1 MSTYD
6 ELLEYL
12 ATLPVFNTHAHQ
24 EMALE
29 EGGFT
34 LETLFRHSYV
44 TWCGVPWDSSPG
56 SRKNLLEKIRFN
68 SYFRWTE
75 KAISEIYR
83 FKSPLSANQ
92 WEALSEQIQ
101 AAHMLPG
108 YWVQLLTQNCHYEH
122 IVEDAYWE
130 PGSDCHL
137 PGFFTPTFRV
147 NAFFFGYHPAVSDH
161 DGNNALRLYRQGI
174 PIHNISE
181 YVTFLREKILE
192 KKQQGC
198 VALKIPI
205 AYDRGLDFENV
216 PFPQAGKAF
225 EKLKSGSEPADIKA
239 FQDFLFY
246 QVCQVAAEQE
256 LPIQV
261 HTGMGRLQRSNAL
274 WLTQAIRDHPQTKF
288 VILHCSSP
296 WIQDTVALMR
306 SFPNTY
312 PDLSWLPQL
321 TISGAKQMIHDTIE
335 AGAAHK
341 LCWGCD
347 TWTPEESYGSLLAFR
362 HVLAAALADKV
373 SDGYFFLSDA
383 LQTAR
388 QITAENAREL
398 YSTPAPQ

>member
-1 MSTYD
+1 MSTYSEILD
-6 ELLEYL
+6 YVT
-12 ATLPVFNTHAHQ
+12 TLPVFNTHAHQ

-29 EGGFT
+29 EGGLT
-34 LETLFRHSYV
+34 LEKLFRHSYV
-44 TWCGVPWDSSPG
+44 TWCGMPWDSSPG
-56 SRKNLLEKIRFN
+56 SRENLFEKIRFN
-68 SYFRWTE
+68 SYFHWTA
-75 KAISEIYR
+75 KALSEIYNL
-83 FKSPLSANQ
+83 KNPLSADQ
-92 WEALSEQIQ
+92 WEDLSRQIEE
-101 AAHMLPG
+101 AHAQPDH
-108 YWVQLLTQNCHYEH
+108 WVQLLTQKCHYEH
-122 IVEDAYWE
+122 VVEDAYWD

-147 NAFFFGYHPAVSDH
+147 NAFFFGYHPEVSDH

-174 PIHNISE
+174 PIENLSE

-205 AYDRGLDFENV
+205 AYDRGLDFKNV
-216 PFPQAGKAF
+216 PLAQAVKAF
-225 EKLKSGSEPADIKA
+225 EKLKARREAEDIKT

-246 QVCQVAAEQE
+246 QTCQVAAELE

-274 WLTQAIRDHPQTKF
+274 WLTQVIRDHPQTKF

-312 PDLSWLPQL
+312 PDLSWLPQI
-321 TISGAKQMIHDTIE
+321 TSQGARQMIHDAIE
-335 AGAAHK
+335 AGAGHK
-341 LCWGCD
+341 LGWGCD

-362 HVLAAALADKV
+362 HVLASALADKV
-373 SDGYFFLSDA
+373 FEGYFSLEDAFL
-383 LQTAR
+383 LAR
-388 QITAENAREL
+388 QITAENARAL
-398 YSTPAPQ
+398 YGTFALQ